1 MPLISLQA
9 FFPAGATYILTHLLR
24 FLMARAGHAR
34 GRARNAGL
42 FYGHATFS
50 LDNDPRAVFLVAIP
64 GRYGKMMVLEG
75 YRMVRPIRSVIVI
88 LCILSLS
95 ACDRGL
101 RTGGED
107 KPVVLGFS
115 QLGDESTWRT
125 QNSFS
130 IKSAAKRYR
139 IKIMFE
145 DAMQDQANQIKALR
159 SFIAYKVDVIAFSP
173 LVETGWDTVLGEAKA
188 AGIPVI
194 LVDRM
199 IDTADESLYTCALC
213 SDFNLEGR
221 QAGEFLLKKY
231 RDAPG
236 PVTVVELA
244 GTAESTPAI
253 GRYEGFREVL
263 SAYPKFRVIF
273 SEDGDFMASKGRE
286 IMHKILTLYDPEDID
301 VLYSHNDDM
310 TFGAIEV
317 MREAGIK
324 PGKDIAIIS
333 VDATQRSVDYL
344 KEGIINCVI
353 ECNPNSGNQVME
365 LAQKVVAGETVP
377 KRTYI
382 EETRFDEFGSA
393 DAIANRGY

>member
-1 MPLISLQA
+1 MKL
-9 FFPAGATYILTHLLR
+9 
-24 FLMARAGHAR
+24 
-34 GRARNAGL
+34 
-42 FYGHATFS
+42 
-50 LDNDPRAVFLVAIP
+50 
-64 GRYGKMMVLEG
+64 LEG
-75 YRMVRPIRSVIVI
+75 YCMVRHTRIVLVI
-88 LCILSLS
+88 LCILTIS
-95 ACDRGL
+95 ACDRRAQNDGK
-101 RTGGED
+101 E
-107 KPVVLGFS
+107 KPIVLGYS

-125 QNSFS
+125 RNSLS
-130 IKSAAKRYR
+130 ITTAAKKAG

-188 AGIPVI
+188 AHIPVI

-199 IDTADESLYTCALC
+199 IETADESLYTCALS
-213 SDFNLEGR
+213 SDFKLEGR
-221 QAGEFLLKKY
+221 RAGEFLLKKY
-231 RDAPG
+231 KNAPG
-236 PVTVVELA
+236 PINIVEIA

-263 SAYPKFRVIF
+263 APYPKFHVIF

-286 IMHKILTLYDPEDID
+286 LMQKILARYNPKEIN

-333 VDATQRSVDYL
+333 VDATQRSINYL
-344 KEGIINCVI
+344 KVGLINCVI
-353 ECNPNSGNQVME
+353 ECNPNSGPQVME
-365 LAQKVVAGETVP
+365 LARDVVAGEPVP

-382 EETRFDEFGSA
+382 EETRFDEFGA
-393 DAIANRGY
+393 VDTIENRGY

>member
-1 MPLISLQA
+1 MRHI
-9 FFPAGATYILTHLLR
+9 R
-24 FLMARAGHAR
+24 
-34 GRARNAGL
+34 
-42 FYGHATFS
+42 
-50 LDNDPRAVFLVAIP
+50 VA
-64 GRYGKMMVLEG
+64 L
-75 YRMVRPIRSVIVI
+75 VI
-88 LCILSLS
+88 LCLLTLA
-95 ACDRGL
+95 ACDRKP
-101 RTGGED
+101 RNDGED
-107 KPVVLGFS
+107 NPIVLGYS

-125 QNSFS
+125 RNSFS
-130 IKSAAKRYR
+130 ITTAAKKAG
-139 IKIMFE
+139 IKIMFD
-145 DAMQDQANQIKALR
+145 DAMQNQANQIKALR

-199 IDTADESLYTCALC
+199 IDTDDQSLYACALS

-221 QAGEFLLKKY
+221 RAGEFLLKKY
-231 RDAPG
+231 RNVPG
-236 PVTVVELA
+236 PVNIVELA

-253 GRYEGFREVL
+253 GRYKGFRDVL
-263 SAYPKFRVIF
+263 SANPKFRVIF

-286 IMHKILTLYDPEDID
+286 LMRKILSRYDRKEIN

-317 MREAGIK
+317 MREAGIV

-344 KEGIINCVI
+344 KMGVINCVI
-353 ECNPNSGNQVME
+353 ECNPNSGPQVME
-365 LAQKVVAGETVP
+365 LARKVVAGEPVP

-382 EETRFDEFGSA
+382 EESRFDEFGDVAS
-393 DAIANRGY
+393 ILNRGY

>member
-1 MPLISLQA
+1 
-9 FFPAGATYILTHLLR
+9 
-24 FLMARAGHAR
+24 
-34 GRARNAGL
+34 
-42 FYGHATFS
+42 
-50 LDNDPRAVFLVAIP
+50 
-64 GRYGKMMVLEG
+64 
-75 YRMVRPIRSVIVI
+75 MVRHIRVVLVI
-88 LCILSLS
+88 LCILTIS
-95 ACDRGL
+95 ACDRSQRNG
-101 RTGGED
+101 GGE
-107 KPVVLGFS
+107 KPIVLGYS

-125 QNSFS
+125 RNSLS
-130 IKSAAKRYR
+130 ITEAAKKAG

-199 IDTADESLYTCALC
+199 IDTADESLYACALS
-213 SDFNLEGR
+213 SDFTLEGR
-221 QAGEFLLKKY
+221 RAGEFLLKKY
-231 RDAPG
+231 KNVAG
-236 PVTVVELA
+236 PVNIVELA

-253 GRYEGFREVL
+253 GRYKGFREVL
-263 SAYPKFRVIF
+263 SAYPKFKVIF

-286 IMHKILTLYDPEDID
+286 IMQKILTRYDPEDID

-333 VDATQRSVDYL
+333 IDATQRSINYL
-344 KEGIINCVI
+344 KVGLINCVI
-353 ECNPNSGNQVME
+353 ECNPNSGPLVME
-365 LAQKVVAGETVP
+365 LARKVVAGKPVP

-382 EETRFDEFGSA
+382 EEARFDEFGA
-393 DAIANRGY
+393 VDAIANRGY